1 MRYGI
6 MYSQGDIVL
15 IPIPFTYLSA
25 TKKRP
30 VLIMSN
36 SIYNTKTE
44 DVLVVAITSN
54 LIEKD
59 FAIMISNGDMLDG
72 ELKVDSCIRVDKIY
86 TLSKNII
93 IKKFASV
100 KSEIIQKTIDMINN
114 FIEINDENP
123 QG

>member
-1 MRYGI
+1 
-6 MYSQGDIVL
+6 MYNQGDIVL
-15 IPIPFTYLSA
+15 VPIPFTDLSA

-59 FAIMISNGDMLDG
+59 FAIMITNEDMLDG
-72 ELKVDSCIRVDKIY
+72 ELKVDSCIRVDKLY

-93 IKKFASV
+93 IKRFGSV
-100 KSEIIQKTIDMINN
+100 TSNIIKETRDMINN

-123 QG
+123 QD